1 MFIINSF
8 KSLLLIPIYSLSI
21 TKSLL
26 QTSLSILHN
35 LFTNHNHNFFS
46 TTTLVD
52 HLLSFYFSYHG
63 LKPCTINLHD
73 QDHTSIHIWIP
84 THPTTTTTNSRP
96 AIVLLHGYGGNAKW
110 QLYRQIGPLSRDFDL
125 YVPDLVFFGNSHS
138 KSLHRTVSFQARSVM
153 EAVRRV
159 GVERVAAVFGVSY
172 GGYVAYRMAEMYGE
186 AVVEKVVVVSSG
198 IGCTEEQRVEE
209 LRKFGG
215 IDRVVEI
222 LVPENPK
229 DLRMLMDL
237 AFYRPPLAPTPTFVL
252 RDFINVMG
260 SAYINE
266 RRQIL
271 HELLT
276 VDSGRPCPV
285 LEQETLILWGDK
297 DKVFPMF
304 LAYQL
309 ARHLGKKSRV
319 EILKDVGHAANL
331 EAADGV
337 NRLVKSF
344 VLDSFM

>member
-1 MFIINSF
+1 MFIVTTL
-8 KSLLLIPIYSLSI
+8 KSLLLIPLFYLSF
-21 TKSLL
+21 TK
-26 QTSLSILHN
+26 SILHN
-35 LFTNHNHNFFS
+35 LFTNQQQRKNLFS
-46 TTTLVD
+46 LTNLID
-52 HLLSFYFSYHG
+52 HLLSLYFSYHG

-84 THPTTTTTNSRP
+84 NRPTTSRP
-96 AIVLLHGYGGNAKW
+96 AVVLLHGYGGNAKW
-110 QLYRQIGPLSRDFDL
+110 QFYQQIGPLSRDFDL

-138 KSLHRTVSFQARSVM
+138 KSLQRTVAFQARSVM

-186 AVVEKVVVVSSG
+186 EVVEKVVVVSSG

-222 LVPENPK
+222 LVPENPE

-237 AFYRPPLAPTPTFVL
+237 AFHRPPLAPTFVL
-252 RDFINVMG
+252 RDFINGMG
-260 SAYINE
+260 TAYRNE
-266 RRQIL
+266 RKQIL

-276 VDSGRPCPV
+276 VDSGHPCPV

-331 EAADGV
+331 EVADQV